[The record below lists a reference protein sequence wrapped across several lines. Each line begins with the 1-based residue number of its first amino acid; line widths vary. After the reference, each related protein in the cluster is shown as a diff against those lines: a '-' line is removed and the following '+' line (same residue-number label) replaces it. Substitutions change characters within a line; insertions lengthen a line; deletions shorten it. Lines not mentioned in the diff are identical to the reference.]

1 MVEARKYF
9 TLIPFG
15 APGNGK
21 SNLLNKMIGREGEF
35 KSSKTAG
42 SGETKFIKS
51 VKGPAFGMQG
61 QKLINVF
68 DAPGVGDMELSILQ
82 LVADIRGSIGH

>member
-1 MVEARKYF
+1 MVEARKFY
-9 TLIPFG
+9 TMIPFG
-15 APGNGK
+15 GGGTGK
-21 SNLLNKMIGREGEF
+21 SNFLNKLIGKEGEF

-68 DAPGVGDMELSILQ
+68 DAPGVK
-82 LVADIRGSIGH
+82 